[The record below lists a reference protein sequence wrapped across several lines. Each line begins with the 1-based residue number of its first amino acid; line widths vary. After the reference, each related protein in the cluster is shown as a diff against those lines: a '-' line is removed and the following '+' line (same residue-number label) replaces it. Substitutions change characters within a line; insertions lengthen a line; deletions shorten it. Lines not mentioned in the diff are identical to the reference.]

1 MRRPERYAGLLAL
14 VLGLLHWWLR
24 PDSGTDLAAQLARA
38 SFARSAPLT
47 PVDLS
52 WYGGMHPWSYSL
64 LSHWV
69 MAVFGVQLSG
79 VLAAVVGAMLLARLV
94 RDSER
99 PRLAALSGAVFLAAN
114 LVSGRTTF
122 ASIPAPFHA

>member
-52 WYGGMHPWSYSL
+52 WYGGMHPFGYS
-64 LSHWV
+64 V
-69 MAVFGVQLSG
+69 PARGG
-79 VLAAVVGAMLLARLV
+79 GRCGAAR
-94 RDSER
+94 
-99 PRLAALSGAVFLAAN
+99 
-114 LVSGRTTF
+114 
-122 ASIPAPFHA
+122 PAPA